1 MQPLMLIDNPRLDGI
16 TVAKSLLRSKPLNE
30 RNRLFTTISLP
41 PGTTLVAWSLKMKPA
56 LAFVFHL
63 IIAILAIPMLA
74 LFSAVTVYSV
84 VRHIAYSSSTA
95 QQFCSDH
102 LFLFVFVTGLWL
114 AYLVSDTFTGK
125 SAAWVW
131 IPALLVFALRVVM
144 WRSEGSVLFH
154 SSVVE
159 HFFTADCQ
167 IQTWRD
173 PDFAS
178 RCADKLFLMQVVIG
192 AFGYSAGAVIQ
203 RIVAVKRRSGAVS

>member
-1 MQPLMLIDNPRLDGI
+1 
-16 TVAKSLLRSKPLNE
+16 
-30 RNRLFTTISLP
+30 
-41 PGTTLVAWSLKMKPA
+41 MKPA
-56 LAFVFHL
+56 FAFVFHL
-63 IIAILAIPMLA
+63 IVAILAIPMLA

-84 VRHIAYSSSTA
+84 VRHIAYSGTTP
-95 QQFCSDH
+95 QQFYSDH

-131 IPALLVFALRVVM
+131 IPALLAFALRVEM

-154 SSVVE
+154 SSVAE

-167 IQTWRD
+167 IQSWRVA
-173 PDFAS
+173 DFAP

-192 AFGYSAGAVIQ
+192 TFGYSTGAVIQ
-203 RIVAVKRRSGAVS
+203 LIVARRRSGAVS